1 MDISTSRN
9 SCLQWTLLLQ
19 GCHFDNFDNF
29 DNFDHFQSFARTAD
43 EKLLWAFKLY
53 DTDNSGVI
61 DRLEMRNIM
70 EVMTLVDFDQLLLL
84 TDTRSIKLTL
94 LLLG

>member
-1 MDISTSRN
+1 MTIFTFEDVCDDQPLS
-9 SCLQWTLLLQ
+9 
-19 GCHFDNFDNF
+19 
-29 DNFDHFQSFARTAD
+29 RTAD

-70 EVMTLVDFDQLLLL
+70 EVL
-84 TDTRSIKLTL
+84 TD
-94 LLLG
+94 